1 MHIETLA
8 VHAGRRTDPST
19 GAIAPPIYLSTTFE
33 RARDGEYP
41 LGFSYSRE
49 GNPNRRS
56 LEECLAALEGGGEA
70 LAFPS
75 GMAAVNAIIQGLEPG
90 DHIIAPDD
98 VYYGL
103 RKVISEVFGKWR
115 LEVSYIDM
123 TDLDAV
129 NAAVRPNSRLVGL
142 ETPST
147 PLLKITDLSAIAAI
161 GRRANAIS
169 VCDGTF
175 ATPVL
180 QRPLEWGID
189 MVLHSTTK
197 YIGGHSDV
205 VGGALIAKH
214 QNYLFERARKSQQ
227 FGGAAPSPF
236 DCWLILRGVD
246 TLPCRVRAQAESAGR
261 IAAFLKSHEAV
272 EAVHYPGLAGHAVV
286 TVAWRAG
293 TGDAGGRECPAFHSR
308 HQPGWDTQL
317 DRASRVGGRA
327 EYAHTGELVAHFGG
341 VGECGRFGW
350 GFGAGVAVSF
360 WLEPTRQ
367 AAFEEP
373 AHVVSVWHEPLA
385 PLSEDACGDASGRGG
400 ASAYFRC
407 DWLPGYPAG
416 HRLSLPSPGTSG
428 NAV

>member
-49 GNPNRRS
+49 GNPNRRC
-56 LEECLAALEGGGEA
+56 LEECLAALEGGAEA

-103 RKVISEVFGKWR
+103 RKVIGEVFGKWR

-129 NAAVRPNSRLVGL
+129 NAAVRPNSRLVWL
-142 ETPST
+142 ETPSN

-272 EAVHYPGLAGHAVV
+272 EAVHYPGLAGHPGHAV
-286 TVAWRAG
+286 AARQMAG
-293 TGDAGGRECPAFHSR
+293 FGGMLSLQLRGGRERAMQVAANVRLFTRATSLGGTHSLIE
-308 HQPGWDTQL
+308 H
-317 DRASRVGGRA
+317 RASVEGPNTRTPESLLRISVGLENA
-327 EYAHTGELVAHFGG
+327 EDLVGDLA
-341 VGECGRFGW
+341 
-350 GFGAGVAVSF
+350 
-360 WLEPTRQ
+360 Q
-367 AAFEEP
+367 A
-373 AHVVSVWHEPLA
+373 LQ
-385 PLSEDACGDASGRGG
+385 
-400 ASAYFRC
+400 
-407 DWLPGYPAG
+407 
-416 HRLSLPSPGTSG
+416 
-428 NAV
+428 